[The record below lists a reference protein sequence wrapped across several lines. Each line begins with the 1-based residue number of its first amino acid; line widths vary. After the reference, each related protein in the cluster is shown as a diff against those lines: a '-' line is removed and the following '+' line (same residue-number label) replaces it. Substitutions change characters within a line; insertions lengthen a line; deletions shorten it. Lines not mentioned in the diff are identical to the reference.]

1 MRPDFLTLAFNH
13 SKSAQKAFKSFVAQ
27 ELSIRW
33 GGGKTL
39 ILHAL

>member
-1 MRPDFLTLAFNH
+1 MHSDFLTFAFNH
-13 SKSAQKAFKSFVAQ
+13 FKSAQKAFKSLVAQ
-27 ELSIRW
+27 ELSIRG